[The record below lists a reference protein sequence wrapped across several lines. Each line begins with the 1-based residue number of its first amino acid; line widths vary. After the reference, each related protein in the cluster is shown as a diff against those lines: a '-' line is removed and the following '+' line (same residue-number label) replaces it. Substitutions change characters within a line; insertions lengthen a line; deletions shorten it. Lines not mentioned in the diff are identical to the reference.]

1 MLPLPLLVH
10 GVQDWL
16 PFGVVPPPKVVDLL
30 LHLLVKVGHPARQF
44 FVGQVLELETTRFF
58 SRTILKL
65 SYFGLRNRGLP
76 PLGTFGSVRRRS
88 RPLRPRCPPR
98 RRRPAAAEVVVAVEA
113 AAWASRLSAPAA
125 SAACCWPPAA
135 AAAVVVAAAAARR
148 GPPVV
153 PTTMALPPHP
163 PSPSSQSGL
172 GRQVCSPG
180 CRVLQEQPKCVKSIY
195 STKVYLSLTFHGVFV
210 LLLVVVDDHGAQVG
224 LDVAAGGGGA
234 SSGGCCR
241 LGNERRVL
249 YHGAP

>member
-16 PFGVVPPPKVVDLL
+16 PFGVVPTPKVVDLL
-30 LHLLVKVGHPARQF
+30 LHLLVKVRHPARQF

-98 RRRPAAAEVVVAVEA
+98 RRRPVAAAAEVVVAVEA

-135 AAAVVVAAAAARR
+135 AVVVVVAAAARR

-195 STKVYLSLTFHGVFV
+195 
-210 LLLVVVDDHGAQVG
+210 
-224 LDVAAGGGGA
+224 
-234 SSGGCCR
+234 
-241 LGNERRVL
+241 
-249 YHGAP
+249 

>member
-1 MLPLPLLVH
+1 M
-10 GVQDWL
+10 
-16 PFGVVPPPKVVDLL
+16 
-30 LHLLVKVGHPARQF
+30 
-44 FVGQVLELETTRFF
+44 
-58 SRTILKL
+58 
-65 SYFGLRNRGLP
+65 
-76 PLGTFGSVRRRS
+76 RRRS
-88 RPLRPRCPPR
+88 RPPLPRCSPR

-135 AAAVVVAAAAARR
+135 AAAAAAVVVAAAARR

-153 PTTMALPPHP
+153 PMSMALPPHL
-163 PSPSSQSGL
+163 PSPSFQSGL

-195 STKVYLSLTFHGVFV
+195 STKVFLSLTFHGVFV

-249 YHGAP
+249 YHGAT